1 MVKKKT
7 NRYYQFDLLEPHY
20 EPIFSNRTKWV
31 KKKRFLEIA
40 NSETKTYN
48 LDKFFLSWKEKKNN
62 MNGSFANEPSRR
74 CHSKFR

>member
-7 NRYYQFDLLEPHY
+7 NRCYQFDLLEPHY

-31 KKKRFLEIA
+31 KKKRFLGTA

-48 LDKFFLSWKEKKNN
+48 LDKFFSYPGK
-62 MNGSFANEPSRR
+62 RR
-74 CHSKFR
+74 KVI